1 MLALPVGNDFQ
12 KKTGAPSSA
21 PMKKKQKQKQ
31 QHNLLWK
38 KPCAF
43 MFLSLRER
51 GPPRATLAGRR
62 ARSPPAPGTA
72 RPAAP
77 TCTASLE
84 PREMLSAPARS
95 QPLSRGH
102 SRTPRGRRAGPTRGR
117 GGPRRLPRSLPSRD
131 PRGPSRRAPGNKAR
145 AAAPPSGPPGLPHPP
160 GRSRPLRPPR
170 GDPSPPKRELP
181 RVPPRLFGRR
191 SVHEA
196 SGPPATGAPAPPS
209 VSLPLPTSGSEA
221 PSRGPLARPRQRPA

>member
-1 MLALPVGNDFQ
+1 CPLS
-12 KKTGAPSSA
+12 PSGTTFRRNREHRA
-21 PMKKKQKQKQ
+21 VHP
-31 QHNLLWK
+31 WK
-38 KPCAF
+38 KSKSKTRITYCGINHA
-43 MFLSLRER
+43 LSCSSPYANGDPRER
-51 GPPRATLAGRR
+51 PSPDAAPAPRPPPGRPDRRLPRAPPHTSLGRCSRRPR
-62 ARSPPAPGTA
+62 AHS
-72 RPAAP
+72 
-77 TCTASLE
+77 
-84 PREMLSAPARS
+84 
-95 QPLSRGH
+95 PLSRGH

-131 PRGPSRRAPGNKAR
+131 PRGPREQRPGRRAPVRAHPASRTPSAR
-145 AAAPPSGPPGLPHPP
+145 SPT
-160 GRSRPLRPPR
+160 LRPPR
-170 GDPSPPKRELP
+170 GDPSPPKRGLP